1 MYQIYKGA
9 KHGLSLKQLKIYAKE
24 EFSDEQMHMI
34 RLCLENGYC
43 FNNIDLEK
51 LEKLSKLGNS
61 YVDCLDDD
69 VLLMAGKQK
78 TKGLTNKK

>member
-1 MYQIYKGA
+1 
-9 KHGLSLKQLKIYAKE
+9 
-24 EFSDEQMHMI
+24 MHMI

-51 LEKLSKLGNS
+51 LEKLSKLSNS